1 MHCFGKAGMLPGAW
15 LDLTFDQVDL
25 FFEGRRLEADRI
37 QRTVRQLRG
46 GAEGDVGI
54 RYVVVLE

>member
-1 MHCFGKAGMLPGAW
+1 MHCFGKAGILPNEW

-25 FFEGRRLEADRI
+25 FFEGRRLEAERI
-37 QRTVRQLRG
+37 NRAVNRLRG